1 MSSDHE
7 RVPQR
12 GHHAK
17 WLAWLTLAAGA
28 AMCVVAVLLS

>member
-12 GHHAK
+12 GHAK

-28 AMCVVAVLLS
+28 AMCVIAVLLS